1 MATKKLNGQEPLTG
15 LTRNEC
21 INLYYAIR
29 DIKSG
34 GMSKDGLIAYIMLR
48 LKLKDVAEQ
57 FNTVR
62 QEVAEQT
69 KPEGW
74 QEGDN
79 TEEWDKAFAP
89 VMNAWLQE
97 ATEIDSH
104 VLAIEDCAAL
114 MQANPDM
121 NGGQGD
127 IVVESLMKPTQ
138 IKSPEDKNKG

>member
-1 MATKKLNGQEPLTG
+1 MTKKMNNELKG

-21 INLYYAIR
+21 INLYYTIR

-62 QEVAEQT
+62 QEIAEQT
-69 KPEGW
+69 KPDGW
-74 QEGDN
+74 KEEDGN
-79 TEEWDKAFAP
+79 EEWDKAFAP

-97 ATEIDSH
+97 SSGIDSH
-104 VLAIEDCAAL
+104 VLTIEDCAAL

-127 IVVESLMKPTQ
+127 IVVESLMKTTQ
-138 IKSPEDKNKG
+138 IKSQDDKNKG

>member
-1 MATKKLNGQEPLTG
+1 MTKKMNNELKG

-29 DIKSG
+29 DVKSG

-57 FNTVR
+57 FNVVR

-69 KPEGW
+69 KPQDW
-74 QEGDN
+74 NEGDS

-97 ATEIDSH
+97 ATDIDSH
-104 VLAIEDCAAL
+104 ILTIEDCAAL

-121 NGGQGD
+121 SGGQLD
-127 IVVESLMKPTQ
+127 VVVESLMKPTQ
-138 IKSPEDKNKG
+138 IKSPDDKK